1 MNEKIGNSKTILKA
15 KLSKKGGTTCR
26 IMAKNSQ
33 F

>member
-15 KLSKKGGTTCR
+15 KLSEKGGMACR
-26 IMAKNSQ
+26 MIAKNSQ